1 MKPIFETNYLGF
13 WIKVF
18 PSRVDFKSGP
28 GEQSIPI
35 NQMSSVQLGMIG
47 YMQIVLETTGGK
59 KYKIPCLQKKEVREA
74 IYKAQEQFSKSK
86 TLPEASVADELLKLS
101 KLNKQG
107 IISDKELQEQK
118 KKLLG

>member
-35 NQMSSVQLGMIG
+35 NQISSVQLGMVG
-47 YMQIVLETTGGK
+47 YMQIVLETAGGK
-59 KYKIPCLQKKEVREA
+59 KYRIPCLKKKEVQEA
-74 IYKAQEQFSKSK
+74 IYKAQELFSKPQTQPS
-86 TLPEASVADELLKLS
+86 EGVADELLKLS
-101 KLNKQG
+101 KLKKQG
-107 IISDKELQEQK
+107 VISDKEFQEQK
-118 KKLLG
+118 KKLIG